1 MYRYDDDNDD
11 ATPSVTS
18 WPPSSCTTFA
28 PSLTLSTLSA
38 LAGINLERGRGWH
51 QRLRSFIINGGAV
64 LLLLLLFVGAE
75 KRIRDHCTNEPWTT
89 SLSQKE
95 NIARNRLA
103 CQCLLLQSERESYIL
118 VVGSLGLNCNGK
130 DIENNVHWFTLYYSL
145 SQEKTSA
152 RPVPSRAYPVIL
164 CCTKANCALLCYPR
178 HPTTRTVH
186 HYLLTSTNDNAT
198 GQRQRIKPGIL
209 VAHSAKERSHWGVS
223 DSVVLVYIYSS
234 VGAAAVQQRMYSIN

>member
-1 MYRYDDDNDD
+1 MG
-11 ATPSVTS
+11 AL
-18 WPPSSCTTFA
+18 CCCCCC
-28 PSLTLSTLSA
+28 SLSD
-38 LAGINLERGRGWH
+38 
-51 QRLRSFIINGGAV
+51 
-64 LLLLLLFVGAE
+64 AE

-103 CQCLLLQSERESYIL
+103 CQCLLLQSERDSYIL

-130 DIENNVHWFTLYYSL
+130 DIENNVHWFTIYYSL

-152 RPVPSRAYPVIL
+152 RLLSRPVLILLFYVAPKPTVL
-164 CCTKANCALLCYPR
+164 CCAILATRPPAPS
-178 HPTTRTVH
+178 TTIFSR
-186 HYLLTSTNDNAT
+186 TNDNAT
-198 GQRQRIKPGIL
+198 GQRQRIKSGIL

-234 VGAAAVQQRMYSIN
+234 VGAAVQQRMYSIN

>member
-1 MYRYDDDNDD
+1 MTTTRLLQSHPGRLLP
-11 ATPSVTS
+11 APPSPSHSPSPPSVHLLGS
-18 WPPSSCTTFA
+18 IWKEVEDGISDYGRL
-28 PSLTLSTLSA
+28 SLMGALCCCCCCSLSD
-38 LAGINLERGRGWH
+38 
-51 QRLRSFIINGGAV
+51 
-64 LLLLLLFVGAE
+64 AE

-152 RPVPSRAYPVIL
+152 RLLSRPVLILLFYVAPKPTVL
-164 CCTKANCALLCYPR
+164 CCAILATRPPAPS
-178 HPTTRTVH
+178 TT
-186 HYLLTSTNDNAT
+186 
-198 GQRQRIKPGIL
+198 
-209 VAHSAKERSHWGVS
+209 
-223 DSVVLVYIYSS
+223 IYSR
-234 VGAAAVQQRMYSIN
+234 VQTTMRPGRGKGLNRGFWWHIVLKNGLIGEYRTQWF